1 MAKLTLQ
8 FGTTVLK
15 EYTLERQVVTI
26 GRSPQSTIIID
37 NPAVSHDHAKLY
49 ADGYEFYLEDLGSLN
64 GTFLNGSRIG
74 RALLRPGDTIAV
86 GKHTIRFT
94 AEQRDGEVADPLD
107 QRREAELPSGP
118 AVEKLDGTM
127 ILDTKSRRAL
137 QKKFASGPT
146 PVAAEKA
153 AKVGKLLVIK
163 GRTTEDQYVLTSQTS
178 IVGKSNIASVR
189 LKGWFAPK
197 VAAIITKRGETYFI
211 SSTTRKSLVNGE
223 PVRGRREL
231 KDGDLISLGR
241 VQMQFTLVA
250 W

>member
-15 EYTLERQVVTI
+15 EYTVERQVVTI

-37 NPAVSHDHAKLY
+37 NPAVSHDHAKIF
-49 ADGYEFYLEDLGSLN
+49 AEGYEFYLEDLESLN

-74 RALLRPGDTIAV
+74 RALLQAGDTIAV

-94 AEQRDGEVADPLD
+94 AEREDGEAAEPLE
-107 QRREAELPSGP
+107 QRPAAELPSGP

-127 ILDTKSRRAL
+127 MLDIKSRREL
-137 QKKFASGPT
+137 QQKHASGPT
-146 PVAAEKA
+146 PAAAEKA
-153 AKVGKLLVIK
+153 AKVGKLLVLK

-211 SSTTRKSLVNGE
+211 SSTTQKSLVNGE

-231 KDGDLISLGR
+231 KDGDLITLGR

>member
-1 MAKLTLQ
+1 MPKLTLQ

-15 EYTLERQVVTI
+15 EYTVERQVVTI
-26 GRSPQSTIIID
+26 GRSPQSTIFVD
-37 NPAVSHDHAKLY
+37 NPAVSHDHAKIY
-49 ADGYEFYLEDLGSLN
+49 AEGYDFYLEDLGSLN

-74 RALLRPGDTIAV
+74 RALLRAGDTIAI
-86 GKHTIRFT
+86 GKHTIRFSVDQT
-94 AEQRDGEVADPLD
+94 ADGELE
-107 QRREAELPSGP
+107 EAEPAFEVPAGP
-118 AVEKLDGTM
+118 VVEKLDGTM
-127 ILDTKSRRAL
+127 MLDIKSRREL
-137 QKKFASGPT
+137 QQKHASGPT
-146 PVAAEKA
+146 PAAAEKA
-153 AKVGKLLVIK
+153 VKVGKLLVIK

-211 SSTTRKSLVNGE
+211 SSTTQKSLVNGE

-231 KDGDLISLGR
+231 KDGDLITLGR